1 MTCVGM
7 FPYSCGEYYLVPL
20 DQCTPRLWAS
30 SHWSMWTSSIGNY
43 FSEPLEYSY
52 FIPVVG
58 VNINNVAIATET
70 SSQHW
75 NTQNEDLP
83 KYPLYSDKPQEN
95 ISKHFFRHHFEAML
109 FFGIQLEIERNT
121 LILGTV
127 KKNLIMMSMI
137 FLATKFKTNFS
148 IPYLPQSLW
157 NCWTYSLLSRN

>member
-127 KKNLIMMSMI
+127 KKSDYDEHDFFSNSLKQI
-137 FLATKFKTNFS
+137 FLSHICHKVYETAEH
-148 IPYLPQSLW
+148 IL
-157 NCWTYSLLSRN
+157 C